1 MQSYT
6 YIGLDFETTGLDI
19 TKDEPIQ
26 IGIVAIDANGKVTD
40 SFQSLIK
47 PNKKTDEL
55 KHIVGFITGLSITDL
70 ESAPTRDEIL
80 QQIQKFFDEFSD
92 DNHVALVKNQLSGLQ
107 EHIMDGLREKERREI
122 EDVLHTSVLRKKA

>member
-1 MQSYT
+1 MTEINHYK

-26 IGIVAIDANGKVTD
+26 IGIVTLDENGNVKD
-40 SFQSLIK
+40 KFQSLIK

-70 ESAPTRDEIL
+70 ESAPTRDEVLPQIL
-80 QQIQKFFDEFSD
+80 KFFDED
-92 DNHVALVKNQLSGLQ
+92 TIV
-107 EHIMDGLREKERREI
+107 I
-122 EDVLHTSVLRKKA
+122 